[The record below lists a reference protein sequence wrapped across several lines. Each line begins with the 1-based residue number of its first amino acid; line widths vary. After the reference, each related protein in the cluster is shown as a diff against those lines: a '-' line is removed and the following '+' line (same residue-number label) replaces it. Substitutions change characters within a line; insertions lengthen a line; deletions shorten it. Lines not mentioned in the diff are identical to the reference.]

1 MQKKKVYNCIYK
13 LWIIKS
19 LNQETNKLLEK
30 KIQKKKL
37 ENFKFRKLIIIF
49 FFCFIL
55 NYIFYYI
62 IFLIYLLIIM
72 DFFHYSN

>member
-30 KIQKKKL
+30 KIQKEKL
-37 ENFKFRKLIIIF
+37 ENFKFRKLIITF
-49 FFCFIL
+49 FFVSF
-55 NYIFYYI
+55 
-62 IFLIYLLIIM
+62 
-72 DFFHYSN
+72 

>member
-49 FFCFIL
+49 FFLFHFKL
-55 NYIFYYI
+55 
-62 IFLIYLLIIM
+62 YLLLYYLSYILI
-72 DFFHYSN
+72 DYYGFFSLF